1 MSKGIYL
8 ITYYLPIKMS
18 SNYDSKGIIQLLT
31 SGINITYSHI
41 IHKNNVG
48 HLMNTNI
55 YIINTSGLLTIRLHG
70 SGLEF
75 TQGLADRYIIIY
87 KLFDQ
92 LP

>member
-1 MSKGIYL
+1 
-8 ITYYLPIKMS
+8 MS
-18 SNYDSKGIIQLLT
+18 SNYDSNGSIVLNI
-31 SGINITYSHI
+31 SGINITYAHPI
-41 IHKNNVG
+41 YKNNTTNVF
-48 HLMNTNI
+48 NTNI